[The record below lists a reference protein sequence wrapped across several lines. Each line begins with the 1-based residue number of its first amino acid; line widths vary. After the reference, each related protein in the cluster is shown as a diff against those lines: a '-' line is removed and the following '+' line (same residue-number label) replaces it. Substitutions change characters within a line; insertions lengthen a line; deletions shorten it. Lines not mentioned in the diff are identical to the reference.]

1 MAKRR
6 NKTDKKPYEIITAVS
21 DAQRLERLAEQLPSR
36 DRKLICGGMSE
47 FSSGPGQSWECAC
60 VYWLYRSADGRTY
73 GLWVTEHDPVL
84 DDCDADR
91 SPYDGDVY
99 LWSLDNCD
107 TKEWMGAVAIVE
119 EGAQVDESEIAQAL
133 VDAFVNDGG
142 ICITD
147 YRC

>member
-6 NKTDKKPYEIITAVS
+6 KKTEKKPYEIITAVS
-21 DAQRLERLAEQLPSR
+21 DPQRVESLAEQLSVL
-36 DRKLICGGMSE
+36 DSKLHCGGMSE
-47 FSSGPGQSWECAC
+47 FSSGPGQSGECAC
-60 VYWLYRSADGRTY
+60 VYWLYRRPDKRLF
-73 GLWVTEHDPVL
+73 GLWVAEHDPVP
-84 DDCDADR
+84 DNCDANR
-91 SPYDGDVY
+91 PPYDGDVY

-107 TKEWMGAVAIVE
+107 TTEWMGAVAIVE

-133 VDAFVNDGG
+133 EDAFVNDGG